1 MRAGKIFVQ
10 DLVDHKVLT
19 KVSSIKV
26 DLYGSLAL
34 TGIGHGTPNATL
46 MGLEGEL
53 PETVPTETIITRVQA
68 MHDTNTISLNG
79 THRVRFNPDKDMTL
93 HYYESLP
100 QHPNGMRFTVFD
112 SNGDMLATN
121 EYFSIGGGFV
131 VNEKTQHAHGENVF
145 YRDNARGVSPTSTTS
160 DAESAQMAERTQQD
174 LVTAALPFRTGK
186 DLVDLCE
193 RENLSIAEVVFLNE
207 LQWRSREEVINSAF
221 RIWAVMDDSIRRGC
235 LSTERKLPGRLN
247 VHR

>member
-1 MRAGKIFVQ
+1 MSHYIRALSRNTTTTAVASRSLLARRIHSFTAQAAISRQICLQTRSTRHSGQILMQRVLAQRSLSTTSAAPQAEPHKSSNKDEEEGVTPDSAAEKDSTNHAVVSTFDLFSIGVGPSSSHTVGPMRAGKIFVQ

-121 EYFSIGGGFV
+121 
-131 VNEKTQHAHGENVF
+131 
-145 YRDNARGVSPTSTTS
+145 
-160 DAESAQMAERTQQD
+160 
-174 LVTAALPFRTGK
+174 
-186 DLVDLCE
+186 
-193 RENLSIAEVVFLNE
+193 
-207 LQWRSREEVINSAF
+207 
-221 RIWAVMDDSIRRGC
+221 
-235 LSTERKLPGRLN
+235 
-247 VHR
+247 